1 MKKMLSSF
9 ITVVLF
15 LFTTIS
21 LCLFLSFCS
30 SEKVESVSTDT
41 TLTEAQVQR
50 QADLKELKKQ
60 IRLEKFD
67 LILPLVMRKHNIDMW
82 IHVMRET
89 ISDDFGGEDLGSTTG
104 VFIFTD
110 RGGNRIERAVLGRRW
125 SSAPS
130 FLGQVRGADSD
141 ALKESG
147 AYDIIGEPVD
157 RTEMPGGP
165 DTELDHRFKD
175 VGEFVAERDPKRIG
189 LNFLEKLGPHVGSK
203 SKDGLSHTD
212 YVLLA
217 KAIGPKYAKRLVS
230 SEYLLFDYVS
240 RPVKSELVLL
250 RKIRKFVT
258 EVHERDWA
266 KIVPGK
272 TKFKELVGRHS
283 VVMGK
288 NKDRVGF
295 RTSNSRKIDNDYVI
309 QRGDLIQ
316 LRLGYYA
323 GGPLVE
329 AKFGNFMEHIDE
341 FGYVLREGETE
352 VPPEIQRAY
361 AEAMKIH
368 KVLEDNIKMGRSGAE
383 TYEILKQKLD
393 KAGFIVN
400 DSQEYFKDLDPKKT
414 QVNLD
419 LHAAGQA
426 NSPLYG
432 ENYLAPR
439 IGAYGPDW
447 HHDMIIPLYHHF
459 WFEYFVYVPMPE
471 WGKGEH
477 LLIQIHDGVIVTE
490 RGIESL
496 TPIPRK
502 IRVIR

>member
-1 MKKMLSSF
+1 MKKMISSF

-41 TLTEAQVQR
+41 AMTEAQAQR
-50 QADLKELKKQ
+50 QAELKELKKQ

-110 RGGNRIERAVLGRRW
+110 RGGDRIERAVLGRRW
-125 SSAPS
+125 SAAPS
-130 FLGQVRGADSD
+130 FLGQVRGEDSD

-147 AYDIIGEPVD
+147 AYDIIHEAND

-165 DTELDHRFKD
+165 KTEFDRRFKG
-175 VGEFVAERDPKRIG
+175 VGKFVAERDPKRIA
-189 LNFLEKLGPHVGSK
+189 LNFLEKLGPHEGGR
-203 SKDGLSHTD
+203 SKDGISHTD
-212 YVLLA
+212 YILLV

-230 SEYLLFDYVS
+230 SDYMMHDYVS
-240 RPVKSELVLL
+240 RPTKSELVLL
-250 RKIRKFVT
+250 KKMRKFIT

-283 VVMGK
+283 VVVGK

-295 RTSNSRKIDNDYVI
+295 RTSNSHKMDNEYVI
-309 QRGDLIQ
+309 QRGDLVQ
-316 LRLGYYA
+316 LQLGYYA
-323 GGPLVE
+323 GGPLLKSV
-329 AKFGNFMEHIDE
+329 FGNFYEHITE
-341 FGYVLREGETE
+341 IGYVLRKGETE
-352 VPPEIQRAY
+352 PPPEIKRAF
-361 AEAMKIH
+361 ADVMRIH
-368 KVLEDNIKMGRSGAE
+368 EIIEDNIKLGLTCSK
-383 TYEILKQKLD
+383 TYDILKQKLEE
-393 KAGFIVN
+393 AGVIVS
-400 DSQEYFKDLDPKKT
+400 DSQQYFKELDPTKP
-414 QVNLD
+414 QLNID
-419 LHAAGQA
+419 MHAAAQG
-426 NSPLYG
+426 SSTYWP
-432 ENYLAPR
+432 APR
-439 IGAYGPDW
+439 IGTYGPDW
-447 HHDMIIPLYHHF
+447 HHDMIIPPNHHF
-459 WFEYFVYVPMPE
+459 FFEYFVYNPMPE
-471 WGKGEH
+471 WGEGEH
-477 LLIQIHDGVIVTE
+477 LLVQMHDSAIVTE
-490 RGIESL
+490 RGVEFL

-502 IRVIR
+502 IRLLR

>member
-1 MKKMLSSF
+1 MKKILSSF

-15 LFTTIS
+15 S
-21 LCLFLSFCS
+21 VVFCVLYTS
-30 SEKVESVSTDT
+30 GYCQDNAESVSIDKAMTK
-41 TLTEAQVQR
+41 AQAQEE
-50 QADLKELKKQ
+50 ADLKELKNQ
-60 IRLEKFD
+60 IRREKFD
-67 LILPLVMRKHNIDMW
+67 IILPQVMRKNNIDMW
-82 IHVMRET
+82 IYVTRQT
-89 ISDDFGGEDLGSTTG
+89 TPSLFAAEDLGSSSG

-110 RGGNRIERAVLGRRW
+110 RGGDRIERAILGRRW

-217 KAIGPKYAKRLVS
+217 KAIGPKYTKRLVS

-329 AKFGNFMEHIDE
+329 EKFGNFMEHIDE
-341 FGYVLREGETE
+341 FGYVLREGETD

-361 AEAMKIH
+361 AEAMKAH

-383 TYEILKQKLD
+383 TYEILKLKL
-393 KAGFIVN
+393 KEEGFIVN
-400 DSQEYFKDLDPKKT
+400 ESQEYFKDLDPKKT
-414 QVNLD
+414 QLNLD

-439 IGAYGPDW
+439 IGTYGPDW

-471 WGKGEH
+471 WGEGEH

-496 TPIPRK
+496 TPIPQE